1 MSHVHRPELIIGPDG
16 RIIGAVSSPPPPS
29 YRPRWWLHGLLFA
42 LTLCTTTFFGALF
55 AGWIPEELAE
65 QGLGTVLL
73 EPRFWMEG
81 LKFSIPLLVILLS
94 HEMGHYVT
102 ARRHGLA
109 ATPPFFIPAPFGI
122 GTLGAVIRIKEP
134 IRNKQQLLDVGAAGP
149 IAGFLVT
156 LPFLLYGVAASK
168 IAEIPLQKGVI
179 VFGEPLLF
187 RAVEWLFFPHL
198 RPGQDIFLHPVGF
211 AAWFGLLVTALNMLP
226 FAQLDGGHV
235 AYAMFGRKHRR
246 AVWPLWVILFLMGF
260 RWTGWWIWAV
270 IALVMGVVH
279 PQLWDEDL
287 PLDPRRRRIG
297 WLALAIFVLCFM
309 PEPVRIIA
317 AVVP

>member
-1 MSHVHRPELIIGPDG
+1 MSEPRKPELIIGPDG
-16 RIIGAVSSPPPPS
+16 TIIGADASPPPA
-29 YRPRWWLHGLLFA
+29 YRPRWWLHVLLFA

-55 AGWIPEELAE
+55 AGWIPEELAQE
-65 QGLGTVLL
+65 GLRAVLA
-73 EPRFWMEG
+73 EPRFWVEG
-81 LKFSIPLLVILLS
+81 LKFSLPLLAILLS
-94 HEMGHYVT
+94 HEMGHYLA
-102 ARRHGLA
+102 ARRHGLLV
-109 ATPPFFIPAPFGI
+109 TPPFFIPAPFGI

-149 IAGFLVT
+149 IAGFVVT
-156 LPFLLYGVAASK
+156 LPFLLYGVAASRV
-168 IAEIPLQKGVI
+168 AEIPLQKGVI

-187 RAVEWLFFPHL
+187 RLVEWLCFPGL
-198 RPGQDIFLHPVGF
+198 QPGQDIYLHPVGF

-279 PQLWDEDL
+279 PRLWDEDF
-287 PLDPRRRRIG
+287 PLDRRRRRIG
-297 WLALAIFVLCFM
+297 WLALAIFVLCFI
-309 PEPVRIIA
+309 PEPVKIVA
-317 AVVP
+317 AVLP